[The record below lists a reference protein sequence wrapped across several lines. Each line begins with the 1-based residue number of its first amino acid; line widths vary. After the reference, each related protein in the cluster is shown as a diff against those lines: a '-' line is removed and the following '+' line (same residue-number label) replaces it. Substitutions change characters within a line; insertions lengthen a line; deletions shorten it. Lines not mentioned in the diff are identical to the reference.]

1 MADEQKT
8 PQAGGTGVPAKSAA
22 PSSTSARTSGGER
35 PRSGSRPP
43 DRGGRPGGGRPV
55 GRRPG
60 GGSGGGRRFFRRR
73 KVCRFCVERMDHID
87 YKDVKV
93 IGQFIGERG
102 KILPKR
108 LTGVCPPH
116 QRELKVAL
124 KRARNIALLPFAASY

>member
-1 MADEQKT
+1 MADEQKA
-8 PQAGGTGVPAKSAA
+8 PQKTGGTDAPAGSPAQ
-22 PSSTSARTSGGER
+22 TSGGER

-60 GGSGGGRRFFRRR
+60 GSGSGGGRRFFRRR

-87 YKDVKV
+87 YKDVKI

-116 QRELKVAL
+116 QRQLKVAL

>member
-8 PQAGGTGVPAKSAA
+8 PQAGGTDAPAGS
-22 PSSTSARTSGGER
+22 PARTSGGER

-43 DRGGRPGGGRPV
+43 DRGGRPGGGRPL
-55 GRRPG
+55 GRRPGG

-87 YKDVKV
+87 YKDVKI

-116 QRELKVAL
+116 QRQLKVAR

>member
-1 MADEQKT
+1 MADEQKA
-8 PQAGGTGVPAKSAA
+8 PQKTGGTDAPAGS
-22 PSSTSARTSGGER
+22 PARTSGGER

-60 GGSGGGRRFFRRR
+60 GGGGRRFFRRR

-102 KILPKR
+102 KVLPKR

-116 QRELKVAL
+116 QRQLKVAL
-124 KRARNIALLPFAASY
+124 KRARNIALIPFAASY

>member
-1 MADEQKT
+1 MADEQKAPEKT
-8 PQAGGTGVPAKSAA
+8 GGTDAPAGS
-22 PSSTSARTSGGER
+22 PARTSGGER

-43 DRGGRPGGGRPV
+43 DRGGRPGGGRP
-55 GRRPG
+55 GARRPG
-60 GGSGGGRRFFRRR
+60 GSGSGGGRRFFRRR

-87 YKDVKV
+87 YKDVKI

-116 QRELKVAL
+116 QRQLKVAL

>member
-1 MADEQKT
+1 MADEQKA
-8 PQAGGTGVPAKSAA
+8 PQKTGGTDAPAGS
-22 PSSTSARTSGGER
+22 PARTSGGER

-55 GRRPG
+55 GRRPAG
-60 GGSGGGRRFFRRR
+60 GGGRRFFRRR

-87 YKDVKV
+87 YKDVKI

-116 QRELKVAL
+116 QRQLKVAL

>member
-1 MADEQKT
+1 MADEQKA
-8 PQAGGTGVPAKSAA
+8 PQKTGGTDAPAGS
-22 PSSTSARTSGGER
+22 PARTSGGER

-60 GGSGGGRRFFRRR
+60 GGGGGGRRFFRRR

-87 YKDVKV
+87 YKDVKI

-116 QRELKVAL
+116 QRQLKVAL
-124 KRARNIALLPFAASY
+124 KRARNIALIPFAASY